1 MADVGAGL
9 EPDPRGAGAIQRHI
23 PPHPGPTVQPQVV
36 GNDEEGNDQSQGPPS
51 INVAPTNT
59 GPNPKPVSVK
69 TVPKKCHDTIQVVQE
84 HFINNTLKEERR
96 TAKVSTEEDDREH
109 NYLRSLLTLANPLHK
124 FLSSNLESRLLDVA
138 YGAEKEDPSLTSE
151 HKDKVARALE
161 DSNLTGFLVPMIQ
174 KVKRANGDSPIYDTF
189 AAAIAELGKELIST
203 ALPQLEEAGFFSEKW
218 EEDEISEWTFKN
230 IKSQWRAAVLKTIY
244 SHCGAENLNSNQDS
258 LPSADSNQLEITLLK
273 DKMRELL
280 VAAKSDAEEKKYLAY
295 ELSKVQQESLTA
307 AFLEEERKIRVEPM
321 DPQMWKNKDKETMT
335 DAEKKATVTKL
346 LVEWYGQAATDKI
359 DIFVARDN
367 TRFPPWLK
375 LTFPTMYDKFN
386 FEARMKK
393 LREDKKPEKTFFTN
407 RLTPMEFAPMKKK
420 LIEAATNKA
429 TNDWILMVRH
439 SEAEDRWS
447 TDKDHIRRAI
457 FVRVKNKCSPKFSAW
472 CEILD
477 PCHRSM
483 WRALEFDS
491 NINHFGN
498 YDLFN
503 AIPCP
508 DTRSK
513 ASTDRSYAK
522 IRTGPKDIGKDLRLF
537 QTTPASRRRPPPSG
551 RNIKDTIADFES
563 RGSVVKRNLGPLLGT
578 NISGHGPGIQSDD
591 PLYASRLPPQPARST
606 QGGTELEEIS
616 VAPESPSQAAL
627 DTIQQAKTLI
637 QDELNTGAT
646 PLPTQASKKHRKNAG
661 EQNQDSD
668 SEGGR
673 TLRKK
678 NKDKDKKK

>member
-1 MADVGAGL
+1 MV
-9 EPDPRGAGAIQRHI
+9 
-23 PPHPGPTVQPQVV
+23 
-36 GNDEEGNDQSQGPPS
+36 
-51 INVAPTNT
+51 PTNA

-96 TAKVSTEEDDREH
+96 TAKESTEEDDREH

-124 FLSSNLESRLLDVA
+124 FLSTNLESRRLDVA

-151 HKDKVARALE
+151 HKDKVARAIE
-161 DSNLTGFLVPMIQ
+161 DSNLMGFLVPMIQ
-174 KVKRANGDSPIYDTF
+174 KVKRTNGDSPIYDTF
-189 AAAIAELGKELIST
+189 AAAIAVLGKELIST

-218 EEDEISEWTFKN
+218 EEDDISEWTAKN
-230 IKSQWRAAVLKTIY
+230 IKSQWRAAVLRTIY

-321 DPQMWKNKDKETMT
+321 DPSMWKNKDKETMT
-335 DAEKKATVTKL
+335 DVEKKATVTKL
-346 LVEWYGQAATDKI
+346 LVEWYGQAATYKI
-359 DIFVARDN
+359 DVFVARDN
-367 TRFPPWLK
+367 TRYPSWLK

-393 LREDKKPEKTFFTN
+393 HREDKKAAGVKTFFTSM
-407 RLTPMEFAPMKKK
+407 LTPMEFAPMKKK

-429 TNDWILMVRH
+429 ANDWIIMVRH
-439 SEAEDRWS
+439 SEAEDKWS
-447 TDKDHIRRAI
+447 TDKKQVRRAI

-491 NINHFGN
+491 NINHFEK

-503 AIPCP
+503 PIPCP

-522 IRTGPKDIGKDLRLF
+522 VRSGPKDVGKDLRLY

-551 RNIKDTIADFES
+551 RNIKETIADFES
-563 RGSVVKRNLGPLLGT
+563 RGSMVKKNLAPLMGLNT
-578 NISGHGPGIQSDD
+578 PNQRPGSHSED
-591 PLYASRLPPQPARST
+591 PLYTTQLATQPTRPSSED
-606 QGGTELEEIS
+606 TELEEIS

-627 DTIQQAKTLI
+627 DTIQQAKNLI
-637 QDELNTGAT
+637 QEELSTGAT
-646 PLPTQASKKHRKNAG
+646 PLPQQVSKKARKNGG
-661 EQNQDSD
+661 EQNPDSD
-668 SEGGR
+668 SSGR
-673 TLRKK
+673 TLRKDK
-678 NKDKDKKK
+678 KDKDKKK